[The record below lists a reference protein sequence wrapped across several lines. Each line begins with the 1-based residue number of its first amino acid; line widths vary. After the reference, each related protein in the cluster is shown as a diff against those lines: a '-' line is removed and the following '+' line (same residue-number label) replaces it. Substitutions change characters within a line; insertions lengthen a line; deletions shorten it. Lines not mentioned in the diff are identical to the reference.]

1 MFMGRAISLIISII
15 ILILIFKL
23 VWFILPYAI
32 IVGVCLFIYF
42 KYIKPL
48 LNKNKTK
55 KDNLYGTNYYNERNS
70 KEDENSFNG
79 TIIDVDYKDLDKNE
93 DENNKK
99 TINFNTLKL

>member
-1 MFMGRAISLIISII
+1 MGRAISLIISII

-70 KEDENSFNG
+70 KEDEPYSRYDHTPNG
-79 TIIDVDYKDLDKNE
+79 GCS
-93 DENNKK
+93 
-99 TINFNTLKL
+99 

>member
-1 MFMGRAISLIISII
+1 MGRAISLIISII

-48 LNKNKTK
+48 LNKNKTES
-55 KDNLYGTNYYNERNS
+55 DNLYEANYYSEKTS
-70 KEDENSFNG
+70 KEDDDTFNG

-93 DENNKK
+93 DENHNKK
-99 TINFNTLKL
+99 EIL

>member
-1 MFMGRAISLIISII
+1 MGRAISLIISII

-55 KDNLYGTNYYNERNS
+55 SDNLYEANYYNEKTS
-70 KEDENSFNG
+70 KEDDTFNG

-93 DENNKK
+93 DENHNKK
-99 TINFNTLKL
+99 EIL

>member
-1 MFMGRAISLIISII
+1 MGRAISLIISII

-48 LNKNKTK
+48 LNKNKIK

-93 DENNKK
+93 DENHNKK
-99 TINFNTLKL
+99 EILQF